1 MAKKVS
7 TAVAVTVPNVQ
18 NLDKLTTLTVAVT
31 NDETHKEALQYLAD
45 IALAQKN
52 LKVDIAALKKPF
64 NYEIAKIDAATKPYK
79 DNLDTKRDQISAA
92 ISAYKRRVEAAV
104 EKANAKTIERHE
116 EKVFR
121 KESDA
126 VANGKPL
133 PAIAPPVLKVA
144 PAKTEE
150 VVGARVTEMIVKTW
164 KLAKGVSTCPKEITY
179 QENLDLG
186 LLIPAEYFVLD
197 TARVG
202 KLMKN
207 DAVIPGIEQVIDTT
221 FQVVGQ

>member
-45 IALAQKN
+45 IALAQKH
-52 LKVDIAALKKPF
+52 LVKDIAALKQPF
-64 NYEIAKIDAATKPYK
+64 KDEIAKIDAATKPYK
-79 DNLDTKRDQISAA
+79 DNLVTKRDQISAA